1 LARARTSPTEEF
13 ERKLYVIRKRV
24 AYWIRNNELPNKY
37 SDVHGNKSNSFPGA
51 SYLYITN
58 LSSRTMV
65 YKGMLTPC
73 QLAEYFPDFHDPDFE
88 SALAL
93 MHTRFSTNTFP
104 SWSRAHPNRFI
115 AHNGEINTVMGN
127 ANFMKARQALCQS
140 PTYGDKINQLFPVIN
155 EDGSDSARFDNAL
168 EFMHFGGYDL
178 VHAVMMMIPEPWERH
193 TMMDEDKKAF
203 YEFHACMMEPWDG
216 PASITFS
223 DGTQIGAVLDRN
235 GLRPSRYYVT
245 DDDLV
250 IMASEVGV
258 VPDLDPLS
266 VVQKGRLRPGRMFLV
281 DMKEGRIVPDDE
293 VKKRVYSAK
302 PYKKWLDENRVFLK
316 DLPAAKA
323 PKTVEEERVLERQ
336 LAFGY
341 TYEDLRMLLGP
352 TASSGVQPIASMGND
367 TPLAVLSEKPKH
379 LYQYFKQIFAQ
390 VTNPALDCIRE
401 ELVTA
406 TETFLG
412 SEGNLLDPN
421 PKSCRLIRIDH
432 PLLDNK
438 QLAQLREVSLDGFK
452 ATTLDALFPADEG
465 GAGLEKGFDQLCA
478 AADKAIADGYN
489 LLIVSDRNI
498 NAKNAAMP
506 TLLVMGGLH
515 HYLVRAGTRT
525 KVSIVLETGEARE
538 VHHFSTLIGY
548 GADAINPYMAFDS
561 IHQMIKDQML
571 DIDFDKA
578 VYNFLKGSI
587 KGVVKTMAKMGIST
601 VASYRGAQIFETIG
615 LSTDLVNK
623 YFCGTS
629 SRCEGSD
636 INKVAE
642 EALIRHRAAFPDRH
656 IEAEDRALDS
666 GGIYQWRS
674 DGEYH
679 LFNPETIHL
688 LQKAVRT
695 GSYEVYK
702 QYAKKVNDQAENLS
716 TLRGLMKFKSK
727 RTPVPLEEVES
738 VQAITKRFKTG
749 AMSYGSIS
757 QEAHETLAIAMNR
770 IGGKSNT
777 GEGGED
783 PERFIPMENGDSKRS
798 AIKQVASGRFGVT
811 SEYLVNAD
819 EIQIK
824 ISQGAKP
831 GEGGELPGS
840 KVYPWIAKVR
850 HSTPG
855 SGAGFPSPAP

>member
-1 LARARTSPTEEF
+1 SEREAAMQFIEHIIREEGQKFLGWRTVPVKSEILGKTSGRYEPSIRQVFIGKNPAITDAMEF
-13 ERKLYVIRKRV
+13 ERTLYIIRRRIT
-24 AYWIRNNELPNKY
+24 YGIRHNELPNNFT
-37 SDVHGNKSNSFPGA
+37 DVHGNKSNSFPGS

-58 LSSRTMV
+58 LSARTMV

-73 QLAEYFPDFHDPDFE
+73 QLSEYFPDFHDPDFE

-140 PTYGDKINQLFPVIN
+140 DKFGEDIARVFPVIN

-168 EFMHFGGYDL
+168 EFMHYGGYDL
-178 VHAVMMMIPEPWERH
+178 VHAMMMMIPEPWERH
-193 TMMDEDKKAF
+193 TTMEEEKKAF

-223 DGTQIGAVLDRN
+223 DGQQIGAVLDRN

-245 DDDLV
+245 EDDLV

-258 VPDLDPLS
+258 IPDLDPLT
-266 VVQKGRLRPGRMFLV
+266 VVEKGRLRPGRMFLV
-281 DMKEGRIVPDDE
+281 DMKEGRIVPDEE

-302 PYKKWLDENRVFLK
+302 PYRKWLDEYRVFLK
-316 DLPAAKA
+316 DLPEAKA
-323 PKTVEEERVLERQ
+323 PKTVEKDRILERQ

-341 TYEDLRMLLGP
+341 TYEDIRMLLGP
-352 TASSGVQPIASMGND
+352 TATSGVQPISSMGND
-367 TPLAVLSEKPKH
+367 TPLAVLSQKPKH
-379 LYQYFKQIFAQ
+379 LYSYFKQIFAQ

-412 SEGNLLDPN
+412 SEGNLLDPG
-421 PKSCRLIRIDH
+421 PKSCRMIRLDH

-438 QLAQLREVSLDGFK
+438 QLAQIREVALDGFQT
-452 ATTLDALFPADEG
+452 ATLDALFPADQG
-465 GAGLEKGFDQLCA
+465 GLGLERAFDELCA
-478 AADKAIADGYN
+478 SADAAIQAGCN
-489 LLIVSDRNI
+489 LLILSDRNI
-498 NAKNAAMP
+498 DANHAAMP

-515 HYLVRAGTRT
+515 HYLVRSGARSR
-525 KVSIVLETGEARE
+525 VSIILETGEARE
-538 VHHFSTLIGY
+538 VHHFATLIGF

-561 IHQMIKDQML
+561 IARMIEEDML
-571 DIDFDKA
+571 DIDIDKA

-615 LSTDLVNK
+615 LGTELVNK
-623 YFCGTS
+623 FFAGTS

-636 INKVAE
+636 IEQIAE
-642 EALIRHRAAFPDRH
+642 ETLIRHRAAFPDRH
-656 IEAEDRALDS
+656 IHAADRALDS
-666 GGIYQWRS
+666 GGVYQWRS
-674 DGEYH
+674 DGEFH

-702 QYAKKVNDQAENLS
+702 EYARKVNDQS
-716 TLRGLMKFKSK
+716 
-727 RTPVPLEEVES
+727 
-738 VQAITKRFKTG
+738 
-749 AMSYGSIS
+749 
-757 QEAHETLAIAMNR
+757 
-770 IGGKSNT
+770 
-777 GEGGED
+777 
-783 PERFIPMENGDSKRS
+783 
-798 AIKQVASGRFGVT
+798 
-811 SEYLVNAD
+811 
-819 EIQIK
+819 
-824 ISQGAKP
+824 
-831 GEGGELPGS
+831 
-840 KVYPWIAKVR
+840 
-850 HSTPG
+850 
-855 SGAGFPSPAP
+855 